1 MHVKNN
7 VVTSL
12 LKNIDNDT
20 SNLEVIKIMS
30 FLKTTSRQPTG
41 HLLKQHI
48 NYLKAMLKYKSKT
61 HESRG
66 IINSNQQK

>member
-30 FLKTTSRQPTG
+30 FLKTSRQPTG

-48 NYLKAMLKYKSKT
+48 NYLKAMLRYKSKT
-61 HESRG
+61 HQSRG
-66 IINSNQQK
+66 IISPY